1 MIWMLWSSGWK
12 DSGSEAAIRKTRRM
26 LHKILMTALF
36 LSAAAPAAQA
46 ATHGPFGLGVVLIDP
61 TGLSANYY
69 YEKQKSLAAG
79 LGWSSKHLRLNL
91 DHLWYRRDIIVIDK
105 TPIDLYYGVGGRFY
119 QHEKRN
125 GDDESEIGVRVPI
138 GVSYIFQKIP
148 VQVFG
153 ELSPALIL
161 VDDSAFVIDIS
172 IGGRYYF

>member
-1 MIWMLWSSGWK
+1 MPVKG
-12 DSGSEAAIRKTRRM
+12 ETVRM
-26 LHKILMTALF
+26 LRKILVAAFLLLTAIPAAH
-36 LSAAAPAAQA
+36 AAAP
-46 ATHGPFGLGVVLIDP
+46 GPFGLGVVLIDP

-69 YEKQKSLAAG
+69 YEKQRSLSAG

-91 DHLWYRRDIIVIDK
+91 DHLWYRGDIIVIDR

-125 GDDESEIGVRVPI
+125 GDNESEIGVRVPV
-138 GVSYIFQKIP
+138 GVSYLFRKVP

-153 ELSPALIL
+153 ELAPALIL

-172 IGGRYYF
+172 IGGRFYF